1 MCVTLLIIRQQKT
14 AVYITNEST
23 LKIKNP
29 IVWFPPINTRCV
41 QWFYPVSALY
51 FITIVQGY
59 KWKPA
64 FERWTCGESRYV
76 CSKIGML
83 GLTRNI
89 LTFIVLREPLL
100 PRQSFHSFLLLIKR
114 KHGVPAIIG
123 VLSYHDSNT
132 QWSKPFSSF

>member
-41 QWFYPVSALY
+41 QWFY
-51 FITIVQGY
+51 QGY
-59 KWKPA
+59 KWKQA

-100 PRQSFHSFLLLIKR
+100 PGQSFHSFFASYKEKTWCAC
-114 KHGVPAIIG
+114 KHMHAI
-123 VLSYHDSNT
+123 
-132 QWSKPFSSF
+132 

>member
-1 MCVTLLIIRQQKT
+1 MRYILIICQQKT

-41 QWFYPVSALY
+41 QWFHPVSALY
-51 FITIVQGY
+51 FSAIVRGY

-76 CSKIGML
+76 CSTLGML
-83 GLTRNI
+83 WLTRNI
-89 LTFIVLREPLL
+89 LRFIILREPLL
-100 PRQSFHSFLLLIKR
+100 PGQFLHSFFASYIKKTWCAC
-114 KHGVPAIIG
+114 KHI
-123 VLSYHDSNT
+123 LSYHNSST
-132 QWSKPFSSF
+132 QWSKPFSIF